1 MKNNNF
7 FNRELSWLEFNQRV
21 LEEVTYAQHPLFERL
36 NFAAIVYSNLDEFF
50 MNRVASV
57 QDQIEAG
64 LETRDPSGYTAAELM
79 EKISRRVHCMM
90 AELYE
95 KYNEDLR
102 SDLKKERI
110 RLLKTGELNTEQQ
123 AYLDDYFERI
133 IFPVLTPMVVDSG
146 RPFPLVLDKS
156 LNIALLVGD
165 SNNQENHYFA
175 TVQVPAVLDRVLEVS
190 SGTSSK
196 TLILLE
202 EVIKSKLQRI
212 FTGYQIL
219 AVACYR
225 ITRNAGL
232 DINEEGAE
240 DLLEAIEASLKQRK
254 WGAAIRL
261 EIENEMDDGILD
273 ILMDELEIDT
283 QEVYRIP
290 GPLDLN
296 FLKKI
301 ASLKGRE
308 RLRYAAIEPVLHK
321 AFLKQEDI
329 FTVIRSQDVLLHHPY
344 HSFAPVIQLV
354 QKAAEDPQV
363 LAIKQTLYRV
373 SEHSSIVEALA
384 QAAEN
389 GKQVTVM
396 VELKARFDERNN
408 IQWAR
413 RLEKAGC
420 HVIYG
425 FAGLKTHCKVLLV
438 VRREEDGIRRY
449 VHLSTGNYNDAT
461 AHLYTDIGLFTA
473 NPYFGMDASNLF
485 NMLSGLSQP
494 LDMHRFVVAPYELRE
509 KMLKLIAREKSH
521 AEKGKKAL
529 IIAKM
534 NSLVDRDVIEAL
546 YAASGAGVEIKLLVR
561 GICCL
566 VPNLPGVSEH
576 ITVTSI
582 VGRFLE
588 HSRIFYFYNDGSEA
602 IYLSSADIME
612 RNLNRRIEV
621 MFPIDDEKMQQE
633 VKRILEIS
641 LNDTEKARVMTE
653 DGTYLRAA
661 GKSKQKVNSQSL
673 FYEETQR
680 EHLPKSERS
689 KENGRKRKS

>member
-1 MKNNNF
+1 MKENIF
-7 FNRELSWLEFNQRV
+7 LNRDLSWLEFNQRV
-21 LEEVTYAQHPLFERL
+21 LEEVAYAQHPLFERL
-36 NFAAIVYSNLDEFF
+36 NFASIVCSNVDEFF

-64 LETRDPSGYTAAELM
+64 LETRDFSGLTATELM
-79 EKISRRVHCMM
+79 EKISQRAHLML

-95 KYNEDLR
+95 KYNTSLLGELQ
-102 SDLKKERI
+102 KERI
-110 RLLKTGELNTEQQ
+110 GLLITGELKAEQQ
-123 AYLDDYFERI
+123 AYLDDYFTRI

-165 SNNQENHYFA
+165 SEHQENYHFA
-175 TVQVPAVLDRVLEVS
+175 TVQVPSVLDRVLEVHS
-190 SGTSSK
+190 SSNAK
-196 TLILLE
+196 MLILLE
-202 EVIKSKLQRI
+202 EVIKSKLQKI
-212 FTGYQIL
+212 FTGYQVL
-219 AVACYR
+219 AKACYR

-261 EIENEMDDGILD
+261 EIEHEMDDRILD

-283 QEVYRIP
+283 QQVYRIT

-301 ASLKGRE
+301 TLLKGRD
-308 RLRYAAIEPVLHK
+308 RLRYPAIEPVIHK
-321 AFLKQEDI
+321 AFLHQEDI
-329 FTVIRSQDVLLHHPY
+329 FTVIRNQDVLLHHPY
-344 HSFAPVIQLV
+344 NSFAPVVQLV
-354 QKAAEDPQV
+354 QQAAEDPQV

-373 SEHSSIVEALA
+373 SENSSIVEALA

-449 VHLSTGNYNDAT
+449 VHLSTGNYNDVT
-461 AHLYTDIGLFTA
+461 ARLYTDIGLFTT

-485 NMLSGLSQP
+485 NMLSGLSKP
-494 LDMHRFVVAPYELRE
+494 LDMYRFIIAPYGLRE
-509 KMLKLIAREKSH
+509 KMLKLIRREKNH
-521 AEKGKKAL
+521 ADKGKKAL

-534 NSLVDRDVIEAL
+534 NSLVDQQIIEAL
-546 YAASGAGVEIKLLVR
+546 YEASGAGVEIKLLVR
-561 GICCL
+561 GTCCL
-566 VPNLPGVSEH
+566 RPGLPGISEH
-576 ITVTSI
+576 ISVTSI

-588 HSRIFYFYNDGSEA
+588 HSRIYYFYNDGSEA
-602 IYLSSADIME
+602 IYLSSADMMT

-621 MFPIDDEKMQQE
+621 MFPVDEENIQRE
-633 VKRILEIS
+633 VKRILDIS
-641 LNDTEKARVMTE
+641 LSDTEKARVQSA
-653 DGTYLRAA
+653 DGTYSKTA
-661 GKSKQKVNSQSL
+661 GKGKHKANSQEL

-680 EHLPKSERS
+680 EHLTKKERI
-689 KENGRKRKS
+689 KENGRK